1 MFRSLRNANYR
12 LYASGAAVSN
22 IGTWVQRI
30 AQDWLV
36 LQLSGNSGTV
46 LGITTGL
53 QFLPFLLFAPLGGI
67 LADRFSKRRV
77 LQVTLGAAGLTA
89 AALAVLDLS
98 NTAQVWHVYVLA
110 FLLGTADALG
120 NPSKQSFVVEMV
132 GKKDLPNAVA
142 LNSASFNGAR
152 IIGPAVAGLLIV
164 LIGTGWVI
172 MINAV
177 SYVATIWVLAKMRTD
192 QLQPSDP
199 VPRKKGMTREGLRYL
214 RGRPDLVLLLWVVF
228 FVGCFGLN
236 FQLTSALMA
245 TEVFGK
251 GAGEFG
257 ILATFMA
264 FGSLGGALLAAR
276 RGRPRLRTIVI
287 GAAVFGLVEVAAGL
301 MPTYATYA
309 LVLPAMGLASMTM
322 ITAANTMMQMS
333 VVPEMRGRTMAVY
346 GMVFIG
352 STPLGSPIIGW
363 IGDAI
368 GPRWTLIIGGGVSV
382 LGTVVAAYFLGIRK
396 RISIPAQIRA
406 QVSGRT
412 VKVEP
417 AQAEPAQAEE
427 VGLSVD
433 DEKLS
438 EWKLPT
444 TSDSSKPT
452 LTASRMWPPRVLTPP
467 FRRVRAGRSVTR

>member
-77 LQVTLGAAGLTA
+77 LQVTLAAAGLTA

-132 GKKDLPNAVA
+132 GKEDLPNAVA

-177 SYVATIWVLAKMRTD
+177 SYVATIWVLAKMHTD

-264 FGSLGGALLAAR
+264 FGSLGGALMAAR
-276 RGRPRLRTIVI
+276 RGRPRLRTVVV
-287 GAAVFGLVEVAAGL
+287 GAALFGLVEVTAGL
-301 MPTYATYA
+301 MPTYLTYA
-309 LVLPAMGLASMTM
+309 MVLPLMGLASMTM

-368 GPRWTLIIGGGVSV
+368 GPRWTLIIGGGVSA

-396 RISIPAQIRA
+396 RISVPAQIRA
-406 QVSGRT
+406 QVSSRT
-412 VKVEP
+412 VKT
-417 AQAEPAQAEE
+417 E
-427 VGLSVD
+427 VDTEDALPDDERLSVD

-444 TSDSSKPT
+444 TSDSSKST
-452 LTASRMWPPRVLTPP
+452 LTGLRMWPPRVLTRRS
-467 FRRVRAGRSVTR
+467 RRVRAGRSATL

>member
-1 MFRSLRNANYR
+1 VNTFRSLRNANYR

-53 QFLPFLLFAPLGGI
+53 QFLPFLLLAPLGGI
-67 LADRFSKRRV
+67 LADRFPKRRV
-77 LQVTLGAAGLTA
+77 LQASLAASGLTA

-98 NTAQVWHVYVLA
+98 NHAQVWHVYVLA
-110 FLLGTADALG
+110 FVLGAADALG
-120 NPSKQSFVVEMV
+120 NPARQSFVVEMV
-132 GKKDLPNAVA
+132 GKEDLPNAVA

-152 IIGPAVAGLLIV
+152 IIGPAVAGFLIV
-164 LIGTGWVI
+164 LVGTGWVI

-177 SYVATIWVLAKMRTD
+177 SYIATIWALAKMRTSE
-192 QLQPSDP
+192 LQSPDP

-257 ILATFMA
+257 ILASFMA
-264 FGSLGGALLAAR
+264 FGSLGGALLAAHR
-276 RGRPRLRTIVI
+276 SHPRLRTVVI
-287 GAAVFGLVEVAAGL
+287 GASIFGLIEITAGL
-301 MPTYATYA
+301 MPTYVTYA
-309 LVLPAMGLASMTM
+309 MTLPFMGLASMTM
-322 ITAANTMMQMS
+322 ITTANALMQLS
-333 VVPEMRGRTMAVY
+333 VIPEMRGRTMAVY
-346 GMVFIG
+346 AMVFIG

-368 GPRWTLIIGGGVSV
+368 GPRWTLIIGGGVSL
-382 LGTVVAAYFLGIRK
+382 LGTVIAAYFLGLRK
-396 RISIPAQIRA
+396 
-406 QVSGRT
+406 QVRL
-412 VKVEP
+412 P
-417 AQAEPAQAEE
+417 RQAAASASASADADASLADDAG
-427 VGLSVD
+427 VSVA
-433 DEKLS
+433 DEKVS
-438 EWKLPT
+438 VWKLPR
-444 TSDSSKPT
+444 TSASSKPT
-452 LTASRMWPPRVLTPP
+452 LIGSRMWRPKALTRRS
-467 FRRVRAGRSVTR
+467 RRVRAGRSATL

>member
-1 MFRSLRNANYR
+1 
-12 LYASGAAVSN
+12 
-22 IGTWVQRI
+22 
-30 AQDWLV
+30 
-36 LQLSGNSGTV
+36 
-46 LGITTGL
+46 
-53 QFLPFLLFAPLGGI
+53 
-67 LADRFSKRRV
+67 
-77 LQVTLGAAGLTA
+77 
-89 AALAVLDLS
+89 
-98 NTAQVWHVYVLA
+98 
-110 FLLGTADALG
+110 
-120 NPSKQSFVVEMV
+120 VVEMV

-417 AQAEPAQAEE
+417 ALAEETRVGDEAAAEAPAAGTSRVGGGSEAKPAVAEPPGAGINT
-427 VGLSVD
+427 VSVD

-452 LTASRMWPPRVLTPP
+452 LTASRMWPPRVLTRRS
-467 FRRVRAGRSVTR
+467 RRVRAGRSATL